1 MLGASCRLGRRV
13 CWTKSV
19 LLEGWDNAT
28 FDTMPIQAV
37 AFDVDQTLWDFHS
50 HRRAAL
56 GACLE
61 LLRSRATCDAPA
73 SWSIDDLQARYD
85 RIELSTPGE
94 RLATIRYESLVEA
107 AAEAAG
113 DDDSLG
119 DELTELYFSIRHG
132 PASPFDDACDCLEQ
146 LSGMGV
152 RLAVVT
158 NGNSD
163 LVGLGL
169 AGYFEVIVV
178 GPDIGMAKPEAR
190 IYAEVSNRLGVTPSE
205 LACVGDDPVKDV
217 AAPQRL
223 GWKGVWNDRKVVT
236 LPPHVTPDAT
246 IEHLAELPPI
256 VARWR

>member
-1 MLGASCRLGRRV
+1 MS
-13 CWTKSV
+13 
-19 LLEGWDNAT
+19 
-28 FDTMPIQAV
+28 IQAV

-56 GACLE
+56 VACLE
-61 LLRSRATCDAPA
+61 LLCNRATCEAPWA
-73 SWSIDDLQARYD
+73 WSIDDLQARYD
-85 RIELSTPGE
+85 RIEASAPGE
-94 RLATIRYESLVEA
+94 RLATIRHESLVEA
-107 AAEAAG
+107 AAEAAPG
-113 DDDSLG
+113 DNSLG
-119 DELTELYFSIRHG
+119 DELTDLYFSIRHG
-132 PASPFDDACDCLEQ
+132 PASPFDDATQCLDR
-146 LSGMGV
+146 LAGMGV

-169 AGYFEVIVV
+169 AEYFEVIVV

-190 IYAEVSNRLGVTPSE
+190 IYAEVSKRLAVTPSE
-205 LACVGDDPVKDV
+205 LVCVGDDPVKDV

-236 LPPHVTPDAT
+236 LPPDVRPDAT